1 MSYQF
6 FDDVIRSEFSV
17 TRESFIE
24 RMADILDVE
33 NEISFDTN
41 LGELEEWDSLSIVS
55 YIAMANAAC
64 GKKVE
69 VKRVREAVT
78 LQDLYDLL
86 K

>member
-1 MSYQF
+1 MTK
-6 FDDVIRSEFSV
+6 EN
-17 TRESFIE
+17 FIE
-24 RMADILDVE
+24 RMTDILDAE
-33 NEISFDTN
+33 DEISFNTN
-41 LGELEEWDSLSIVS
+41 LGEIEEWDSLSIVS

-78 LQDLYDLL
+78 IQDLYDLL